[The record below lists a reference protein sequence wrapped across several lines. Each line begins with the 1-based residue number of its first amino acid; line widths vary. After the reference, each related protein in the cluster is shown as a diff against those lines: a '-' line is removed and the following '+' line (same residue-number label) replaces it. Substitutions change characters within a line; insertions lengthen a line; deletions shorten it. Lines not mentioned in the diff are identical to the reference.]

1 MAKHSLPLPFD
12 EPEPAR
18 TPPLRDEA
26 ARRAAVD
33 PRENIVLEAS
43 AGTGKTRVLVDRYVN
58 LLIAGVEPR
67 NILAIT
73 FTRKAAAEMRERI
86 IERLRRS
93 APLSAADEARWRDLR
108 ERLNEIAIST
118 IDAFCLALLRE
129 FPLEADLDPGF
140 DIADETAVPRLIDE
154 SLDKT
159 LRTCRAI
166 ARENAD
172 VALLFAQLGER
183 RLRSGLG
190 SLLDRRLVAEDA
202 LRRVLSSGPRDLTI
216 ESACRQ
222 GSARL
227 AGAFESMP
235 GGLEAFLT
243 SGPVGHPAFDL
254 LARDLVAL
262 VASTARGAADFPPS
276 NLRSLIDRLR
286 RHFFTKEGTPRKRM
300 PTEYKAFHA
309 TKAAA
314 SEHWGRVSDAGPVID
329 DATRALKRDLN
340 VILSRAVRTTFAVA
354 TRDYRA
360 TLDRHGV
367 LDFAELLH
375 RARLL
380 LGNMEEFARS
390 RFLLEARY
398 HHVLVD
404 EFQDTSRAQWD
415 LVEQLVRAW
424 GEGFGPAH
432 GAIPPSI
439 FIVGDR
445 KQSIYGFRD
454 ADVALLD
461 EAAGAIALLR
471 PDSAPVKTITHSF
484 RSAPAILAFI
494 NDLFAAV
501 EKQPDRSD
509 AFRYDERDTFPLDDA
524 AGDEHGDFALGLV
537 PAVNAAEGA
546 EAVAAEI
553 DRLLRTSVV
562 RDRQTG
568 VRRSAEPGD
577 VAVLFRTRE
586 SHRAYERALERRR
599 IPTYVYKGLG
609 FFDADEVKD
618 IVVVARYLAD
628 PQSDI
633 RAAAFLRSRLV
644 RLSDPALQQLAPAI
658 ARALVSAD
666 PPPALEQLDEEDRRV
681 LGLARA
687 SVARWLALSDAV
699 PPAELL
705 DEVLESTA
713 YMFESRGPRLEQA
726 RENTKKLRGLV
737 RRIQNRGYLTLG
749 RLADYLD
756 RLSAGDES
764 NAVVDALN
772 AVNLM
777 TVHAAKGLEFP
788 IVFLVNLEQGAGG
801 MGDPIRVSAHDEGE
815 ESVAVGD
822 FHAEFD
828 EDASDRDAEETKR
841 LLYVAA
847 TRARDRL
854 YLSAVVKDGAIRP
867 GPGSLASVCP
877 KDIRQLIA
885 QALGVDGPIT
895 WVGQSGRTHH
905 FAVCAPPAAAGDTT
919 AVAAADA
926 TIAPLAAGP
935 AVVEDYAAVA
945 DATPVRRLAVTTAT
959 ASDSGTR
966 RAREASDSDRI
977 LAGRLVHRLFQFCGV
992 ADGDVTSWRARAE
1005 RLVTDDERTASEA
1018 IDAVIDDAVAMYA
1031 ALRDRADVRAT
1042 LESAPCFY
1050 EVPFSL
1056 WMTLDGPVVI
1066 RGVID
1071 CLVVPDVGDIV
1082 VLDFK
1087 TGMPRESDQ
1096 RQMAIY
1102 EEAARRAF
1110 PGREVRGLL
1119 AYSQTGEREQARG
1132 IRERD

>member
-12 EPEPAR
+12 EPEGLTVR
-18 TPPLRDEA
+18 PLRDDA

-33 PRENIVLEAS
+33 PRENVVLEAS

-58 LLIAGVEPR
+58 LLVAGVEPR

-86 IERLRRS
+86 IDRLRKA
-93 APLSAADEARWRDLR
+93 APLSARDEARWRDLR
-108 ERLNEIAIST
+108 ERLNEIAMST

-154 SLDKT
+154 SLDRTMRIGRT
-159 LRTCRAI
+159 L
-166 ARENAD
+166 ARDDAD

-183 RLRSGLG
+183 RLRTGLAA
-190 SLLDRRLVAEDA
+190 LLDRRLVAEEA
-202 LRRVLSSGPRDLTI
+202 LDRVLSSGPRDLTI
-216 ESACRQ
+216 ERACRL
-222 GSARL
+222 GAGRL
-227 AGAFESMP
+227 ADAIASMP
-235 GGLEAFLT
+235 GGLEAFIA

-254 LARDLVAL
+254 LGRDLRSL
-262 VASTARGAADFPPS
+262 VASMRDGADPYPATSLRTA
-276 NLRSLIDRLR
+276 LDRIR
-286 RHFFTKEGTPRKRM
+286 RHFFTKGHAPRKRM
-300 PTEYKAFHA
+300 PPEYKPYHA

-314 SEHWGRVSDAGPVID
+314 AAHWSLVTDAAPVID
-329 DATRALKRDLN
+329 EAARALKRDLN
-340 VILSRAVRTTFAVA
+340 VILSRAVRRVFAVA
-354 TRDYRA
+354 TRQYRT

-375 RARLL
+375 RARQLL
-380 LGNMEEFARS
+380 ANREEFARS

-415 LVEQLVRAW
+415 LVEQLVRTW

-432 GAIPPSI
+432 DAIPPSI
-439 FIVGDR
+439 FVVGDR

-461 EAAGAIALLR
+461 EAAEAIAMLR
-471 PDSAPVKTITHSF
+471 PDSAPVRTITHSF
-484 RSAPAILAFI
+484 RSAPEILAFV

-501 EKQPDRSD
+501 DKRPERSD
-509 AFRYDERDTFPLDDA
+509 AFRYDERDMFPLDEEADP
-524 AGDEHGDFALGLV
+524 AGGDPALGVV
-537 PAVNAAEGA
+537 PAATASDGA

-568 VRRSAEPGD
+568 VRRPAEPGD

-586 SHRAYERALERRR
+586 SHRAYERALDRRR

-618 IVVVARYLAD
+618 IVAVLRYLAD
-628 PQSDI
+628 PQSDL
-633 RAAAFLRSRLV
+633 RAAALLRSRVV

-658 ARALVSAD
+658 ARALYAPD
-666 PPPALEQLDEEDRRV
+666 APPTLDRLDDEDRRV
-681 LGLARA
+681 LQLART
-687 SVARWLALSDAV
+687 SVARWLALADAV

-705 DEVLESTA
+705 DEVLEETA
-713 YMFESRGPRLEQA
+713 YAFETRGPRLVQA
-726 RENTKKLRGLV
+726 RENMKKLRGLA

-764 NAVVDALN
+764 NAAVDALN

-777 TVHAAKGLEFP
+777 TVHASKGLEFP
-788 IVFLVNLEQGAGG
+788 IVFVVNLEQGAGG
-801 MGDPIRVSAHDEGE
+801 LGDPIRVSAHDLGDEA
-815 ESVAVGD
+815 VAVGD

-828 EDASDRDAEETKR
+828 DDASDRDAEETKR
-841 LLYVAA
+841 LLYVAT

-854 YLSAVVKDGAIRP
+854 YLSAIVKDGAVKP
-867 GPGSLASVCP
+867 GPGSLAGVCP
-877 KDIRQLIA
+877 AGVRTLVSE
-885 QALGVDGPIT
+885 ALGRPGPVAWT
-895 WVGQSGRTHH
+895 GQSGRIHR
-905 FAVCAPPAAAGDTT
+905 FAVCAVPAPEADRARDTGETPVSPDPTVGD
-919 AVAAADA
+919 
-926 TIAPLAAGP
+926 
-935 AVVEDYAAVA
+935 DYAPVA
-945 DATPVRRLAVTTAT
+945 DRAPVRRLAVTSAI
-959 ASDSGTR
+959 ASDHTAMRASGR
-966 RAREASDSDRI
+966 PEADRV
-977 LAGRLVHRLFQFCGV
+977 LAGRLVHRLFEFGGSS
-992 ADGDVTSWRARAE
+992 DGDADTWRSRAE
-1005 RLVTDDERTASEA
+1005 RLLTDDERSSVEDVGT
-1018 IDAVIDDAVAMYA
+1018 VIDEAVSAFS
-1031 ALRDRADVRAT
+1031 ALRNRADVRT
-1042 LESAPCFY
+1042 VLESGPCFF

-1056 WMTLDGPVVI
+1056 ARDAADGPAVV

-1071 CLVVPDVGDIV
+1071 CLVVPEGGSVI

-1087 TGMPRESDQ
+1087 TGTPRDSDE
-1096 RQMAIY
+1096 RQMEVYVEAI
-1102 EEAARRAF
+1102 RRAF
-1110 PGREVRGLL
+1110 PGRDVRGRLIY
-1119 AYSQTGEREQARG
+1119 ATEGERG
-1132 IRERD
+1132 